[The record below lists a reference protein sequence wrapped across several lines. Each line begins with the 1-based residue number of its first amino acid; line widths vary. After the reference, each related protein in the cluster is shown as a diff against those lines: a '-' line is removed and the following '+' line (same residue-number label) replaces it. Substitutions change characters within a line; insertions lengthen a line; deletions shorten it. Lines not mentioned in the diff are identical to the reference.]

1 MSGEGD
7 GGGSRWKVNAMS
19 PGHGDGGGSKW
30 KVNAMSPGEGDGGGS
45 RWDILVAVD
54 VVFSSILFVFLHDQ
68 LRKDADSLQVMKLN
82 DKKLPKGEFGDGGPW
97 RSRIDVAVC

>member
-7 GGGSRWKVNAMS
+7 GGGSKWKGNAMS
-19 PGHGDGGGSKW
+19 S
-30 KVNAMSPGEGDGGGS
+30 GEGDGSGS

-54 VVFSSILFVFLHDQ
+54 VVFSSILLVLRHDQ

-82 DKKLPKGEFGDGGPW
+82 DEKLAGGEYGDGGPW
-97 RSRIDVAVC
+97 KLRIDVAVC